1 MAHYAKIV
9 ETKVTKVIVADAA
22 YINEFVDDSPGT
34 WIKVSINTRGGIHYA
49 PYSHTPDDGTPL
61 RKNFAG
67 VGHIYDATRDA
78 FYEPQPYTSWTLNED
93 SCQWEAP
100 VAYPNDG
107 NVYEWNESDQQWDE
121 VSI

>member
-9 ETKVTKVIVADAA
+9 ETKVVKVIVADAA